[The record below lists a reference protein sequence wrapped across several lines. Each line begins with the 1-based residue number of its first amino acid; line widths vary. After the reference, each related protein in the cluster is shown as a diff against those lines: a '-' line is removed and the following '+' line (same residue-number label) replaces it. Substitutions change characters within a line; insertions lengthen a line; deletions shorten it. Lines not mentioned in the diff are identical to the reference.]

1 MFLVIS
7 FSHPATLFK
16 FNLELQKV
24 NKLEQR
30 LMHLTREL
38 SNARRDGDE
47 DIIADLEDRIAE
59 VEFELEEEYN
69 DGFSV
74 EWDD

>member
-1 MFLVIS
+1 M
-7 FSHPATLFK
+7 
-16 FNLELQKV
+16 